1 MGIIKK
7 STQLW
12 SSFHGS
18 KNVEKQDISNLTA
31 EWAGLVRHV
40 AKDQVSVE
48 FTDGAMSIAQLI
60 PIKKLVSMKDF
71 ASIMAAVPSLG
82 EDAESFARDVE
93 SVRRNFKEVTD
104 PWES

>member
-1 MGIIKK
+1 M
-7 STQLW
+7 
-12 SSFHGS
+12 
-18 KNVEKQDISNLTA
+18 EKQDISNLNC

-40 AKDQVSVE
+40 AKNQVSVE
-48 FTDGAMSIAQLI
+48 FTDGAITIAQLV
-60 PIKKLVSMKDF
+60 PIQKSVSMKDF

-93 SVRRNFKEVTD
+93 SFRRSFKEVTD